1 MKKVLLCGSAA
12 VALGFFATA
21 ASAADYADP
30 VDSVRSMGPYVSVFA
45 GASWLRDVDTD
56 YNGTGYSVS
65 TDTGYILGATIGMH
79 VWNSLRAE
87 IEVSHSSWDG
97 NDYSTTGGATGTV
110 DGDISATYL
119 LGNLWWDFDT
129 GTSFSPYI
137 GGGAGV
143 AWADGDTTFGGN
155 TFGYGDGEAGFA
167 FQLGAGVRFNMTEN
181 LGLDV
186 GYRYKSI
193 QNIDFDD
200 SDGGGVYEKG
210 DLNSHNLQV
219 GLTFSF

>member
-1 MKKVLLCGSAA
+1 MKSALLCGTAA
-12 VALGFFATA
+12 VAFGLFGIT
-21 ASAADYADP
+21 ASAADFTDP
-30 VDSVRSMGPYVSVFA
+30 VDSAGSLGPYVSVFA
-45 GASWLRDVDTD
+45 GASWLQDVDTD
-56 YNGTGYSVS
+56 YGGTDYTVS
-65 TDTGYILGATIGMH
+65 TDTGYILGAAVGMH
-79 VWNSLRAE
+79 VWNSFRAE

-97 NDYSTTGGATGTV
+97 DDYSETGGGAGTV

-129 GTSFSPYI
+129 GTSFTPYI
-137 GGGAGV
+137 GGGAGI

-155 TFGYGDGEAGFA
+155 TYGYGDGEAGFA
-167 FQLGAGVRFNMTEN
+167 FQLGAGLKFNLTEQ
-181 LGLDV
+181 LGLDI

-200 SDGGGVYEKG
+200 SDGGGVYEDG
-210 DLNSHNLQV
+210 DLNSHNAQV